1 MEAMLEVM
9 LEHMSE
15 QGHDQIRASATSGM
29 MVASMCA
36 GYDMPSVLLSRAANV
51 FRSKL
56 GIELN
61 MPVIAAECCPRKREY
76 LLKRGLEY
84 RHVFADMAELLEPTA
99 YDYVCG
105 KKVAVPRP
113 DMVLGGFSCKDVSR
127 IKRSRPSFDSDA
139 STSGL
144 TFRLLLQLVGLWR
157 PKWVLL
163 ENEEEG
169 SEPFPQLYESLEKL
183 RAAVRGEGSLADY
196 PDLDEGHR
204 RLSSGRH
211 CYAKPRGARWEPAGA
226 CVGSGPP
233 TLAFCSLEDRGLA
246 GGGADSFQVASGLYV
261 MGWLS
266 SFLSVEKNRSR
277 LRKLH
282 LGAQDLSRR
291 FPEAIGGFLTSLKQT
306 RLEELCKE

>member
-1 MEAMLEVM
+1 ML
-9 LEHMSE
+9 
-15 QGHDQIRASATSGM
+15 ATICPVYYSR
-29 MVASMCA
+29 VLQ
-36 GYDMPSVLLSRAANV
+36 MPLGRNNPVLQHPGLPGGLCFPQV

-163 ENEEEG
+163 ENVLG
-169 SEPFPQLYESLEKL
+169 
-183 RAAVRGEGSLADY
+183 LADHGA
-196 PDLDEGHR
+196 LDT
-204 RLSSGRH
+204 
-211 CYAKPRGARWEPAGA
+211 
-226 CVGSGPP
+226 V
-233 TLAFCSLEDRGLA
+233 
-246 GGGADSFQVASGLYV
+246 
-261 MGWLS
+261 
-266 SFLSVEKNRSR
+266 
-277 LRKLH
+277 
-282 LGAQDLSRR
+282 
-291 FPEAIGGFLTSLKQT
+291 
-306 RLEELCKE
+306 